1 MSLPQGERGKQSAC
15 SLVIFTL
22 VFCSLCGANGAGE
35 PESET
40 GKARTDSSAIEF
52 FEKSVR
58 PILVERCQGCHGPSK
73 QKSGLRL
80 DSRQAALA
88 GGLTGPAVVPGLP
101 EKSLLIDAV
110 NYGELYQ
117 MPPKSKL
124 SAGDIAILTRWV
136 KQGAAWGIDTSRP
149 SRPGATA
156 TAKSVTPPALD
167 TPGEFQRRAQWWCFQ
182 PITNPQPPAVSE
194 DLESWPR
201 NPIDRFIL
209 AAMERRGLSP
219 APAADRRTLI
229 RRLTF
234 DLWGLPPEPAQVAA
248 FVGDRS
254 PDAYERLVDRL
265 LASPRYG
272 ERWARHWLDLVRFA
286 ETAGHEYDYEIPNAF
301 RYRDYVIRALNADV
315 PYHQFVIE
323 QVAGDLLSSPRR
335 HPTDG
340 FNESIIGTGFFF
352 LGEGTH
358 SPVDLQEEADAP
370 DRQPDRRLLQDVP
383 GPDRGLCAV
392 SRSQVRPDHLKRL
405 LRSGRLPAQLSPS
418 AGVHRSARAGFGPGS
433 RLMSLKQTIREVL
446 LEARPHLPSR

>member
-1 MSLPQGERGKQSAC
+1 M
-15 SLVIFTL
+15 
-22 VFCSLCGANGAGE
+22 
-35 PESET
+35 
-40 GKARTDSSAIEF
+40 
-52 FEKSVR
+52 
-58 PILVERCQGCHGPSK
+58 
-73 QKSGLRL
+73 
-80 DSRQAALA
+80 
-88 GGLTGPAVVPGLP
+88 
-101 EKSLLIDAV
+101 
-110 NYGELYQ
+110 
-117 MPPKSKL
+117 
-124 SAGDIAILTRWV
+124 
-136 KQGAAWGIDTSRP
+136 
-149 SRPGATA
+149 
-156 TAKSVTPPALD
+156 
-167 TPGEFQRRAQWWCFQ
+167 
-182 PITNPQPPAVSE
+182 SE
-194 DLESWPR
+194 DHESWPR

-335 HPTDG
+335 HPTEG

-358 SPVDLQEEADAP
+358 SPVDLQEEAM
-370 DRQPDRRLLQDVP
+370 RRIDNQIDVFSKAFL
-383 GPDRGLCAV
+383 GLTVGCAV
-392 SRSQVRPDHLKRL
+392 SRSQVRPDHLERL

-418 AGVHRSARAGFGPGS
+418 AGVH
-433 RLMSLKQTIREVL
+433 
-446 LEARPHLPSR
+446 